1 MTQETHHDVTHRH
14 VDVRAAKRRRIC
26 CWGLFS
32 VEGSV
37 GKERSGAV
45 CKAYGMSFTFETF
58 HVLKS
63 PLKALA
69 LQKISLGGREEG
81 CAESDGEE

>member
-1 MTQETHHDVTHRH
+1 MTQETHPDVTHRH
-14 VDVRAAKRRRIC
+14 VDVRVMDVRVSSKTTTHMLL
-26 CWGLFS
+26 GSLFS

-45 CKAYGMSFTFETF
+45 CKAYDMSSTFETF

-63 PLKALA
+63 PLKELA
-69 LQKISLGGREEG
+69 L
-81 CAESDGEE
+81 